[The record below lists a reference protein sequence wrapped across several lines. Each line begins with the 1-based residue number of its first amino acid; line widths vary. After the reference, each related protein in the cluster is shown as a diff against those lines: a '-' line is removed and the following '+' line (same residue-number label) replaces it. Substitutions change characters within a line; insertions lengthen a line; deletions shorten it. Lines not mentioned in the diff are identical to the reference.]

1 MLINHA
7 GITPKSNEK
16 KDVIVTKYMVSI
28 EYSINKFSHKYEK
41 LLVSTP
47 KTLYTNEIMGNKTII
62 KRKKV
67 ENINPLLFDRY
78 FFFISNL
85 FCQIYEL
92 PHLS

>member
-1 MLINHA
+1 MNHA
-7 GITPKSNEK
+7 GITPNNKEK
-16 KDVIVTKYMVSI
+16 NDVIVTRYIVST

-47 KTLYTNEIMGNKTII
+47 KTLQINEKIGNKTID

-67 ENINPLLFDRY
+67 ENINLLLFDRY
-78 FFFISNL
+78 FFIISNL